1 MTAGV
6 FEAAG
11 TVDVGGAAAAPGRRI
26 SELDALR
33 GLALCGIIFV
43 NIPPVLHMHGV
54 VDGRVLPVRHV
65 FDLFVQ
71 ERFFPVFATLFGVG
85 FGIFLRRA
93 AGRTARPRVPL
104 LLRFAALGV
113 FGLLHHALQPGEALL
128 PYAIGGLVVLLP
140 FSWFRWWVNLPAG
153 AVLVVL
159 SVTVTSG
166 GLSSVPGLL
175 LLGFGLAQ
183 AGVPE
188 ALHRSTGKIAAVFT
202 GSAVLSA
209 GALVWQEQDPLAVG
223 FTSSSAVAGL
233 CLATAYATGLLLVL
247 KTPAGPAVSGALEPF
262 GRMALTNYV
271 TATLL
276 FIPLGHLLGLYE
288 STAWGAEIGLC
299 AAILAVQ
306 IAWSRLWLGS
316 FRYGPLEWVWRCV
329 TWRQIVPM
337 RRAPEAV

>member
-1 MTAGV
+1 MFG
-6 FEAAG
+6 AAG
-11 TVDVGGAAAAPGRRI
+11 TADVGGDTAPPGRRI

-43 NIPPVLHMHGV
+43 NISQVMNIHGV
-54 VDGRVLPVRHV
+54 VDGQVLPVRHAL
-65 FDLFVQ
+65 DLFVH

-93 AGRTARPRVPL
+93 ASRTAWPRVPL

-113 FGLLHHALQPGEALL
+113 FGLLHHVLQPGEALL
-128 PYAIGGLVVLLP
+128 PYAIGGFVVLLP
-140 FSWFRWWVNLPAG
+140 FSWFPWWVNLPAG

-159 SVTVTSG
+159 SVTLASG
-166 GLSSVPGLL
+166 GMASVPGLL

-188 ALHRSTGKIAAVFT
+188 ALHRSTGKIAAVFA

-209 GALVWQEQDPLAVG
+209 GALVWQEQDPLSVG

-233 CLATAYATGLLLVL
+233 CLSLAYTTGLLLVL
-247 KTPAGPAVSGALEPF
+247 KTPAGRVVSGALEPF
-262 GRMALTNYV
+262 GRMALTNYL

-276 FIPLGHLLGLYE
+276 FVPLGYLLGLPE
-288 STAWGAEIGLC
+288 STSWGAELGLA

-306 IAWSRLWLGS
+306 IVWSRLWLDR

-329 TWRQIVPM
+329 TWRQLVPM